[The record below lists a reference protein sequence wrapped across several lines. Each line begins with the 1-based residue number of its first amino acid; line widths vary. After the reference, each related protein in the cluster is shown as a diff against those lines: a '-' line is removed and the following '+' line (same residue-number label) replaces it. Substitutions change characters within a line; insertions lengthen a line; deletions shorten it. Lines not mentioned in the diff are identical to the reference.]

1 MNIFTKA
8 MMMDHNMSIKNI
20 MDWIVAEVDASFVE
34 GITMLIR

>member
-8 MMMDHNMSIKNI
+8 MMVDHNMRIKNI

-34 GITMLIR
+34 GIKMLIR